1 MHSIYVQISE
11 AQRKKNVKCTK
22 GNKWQTIAVCVYGK
36 AAAISAG
43 FAVGM
48 PTPVCAAAIHHSP
61 EKLLN
66 VDLVEKLNEPE
77 ARETD

>member
-1 MHSIYVQISE
+1 M
-11 AQRKKNVKCTK
+11 KNVKCTK
-22 GNKWQTIAVCVYGK
+22 GNKRQMIPVGVYGK
-36 AAAISAG
+36 STAIGAG

-48 PTPVCAAAIHHSP
+48 PTPVCAAAINHSP
-61 EKLLN
+61 EKLPN